1 MAERKVVLLR
11 IRPELYEALQRWA
24 HDEFRSVNGHLE
36 YLLSEAVRRVGRSAG
51 PGAPGPASGSGSAS
65 ASGPAPAVPRDTE
78 QPPDAGTPPDESR
91 RRPGESRED

>member
-36 YLLSEAVRRVGRSAG
+36 YLLSEAVRRVGREKSAGQSAG
-51 PGAPGPASGSGSAS
+51 PGAPGPASE
-65 ASGPAPAVPRDTE
+65 APPS
-78 QPPDAGTPPDESR
+78 DESPAD
-91 RRPGESRED
+91 PGERL

>member
-36 YLLSEAVRRVGRSAG
+36 YLLSEAVRRAGRERSAGLSAG
-51 PGAPGPASGSGSAS
+51 PGPPGPASAHETSAGSDDSEPGDK
-65 ASGPAPAVPRDTE
+65 GPAD
-78 QPPDAGTPPDESR
+78 
-91 RRPGESRED
+91 PGETPGV

>member
-36 YLLSEAVRRVGRSAG
+36 YLLSEAVRRVGREKSAGQSAG
-51 PGAPGPASGSGSAS
+51 PGETGPASEAPGEA
-65 ASGPAPAVPRDTE
+65 ATPEDVARPDEGPAK
-78 QPPDAGTPPDESR
+78 
-91 RRPGESRED
+91 PGETGGA